1 MAPVVAVSGLTKR
14 YGALTALDAAACT
27 LRPGEVLGLIGP
39 NGAGKTTLLECLA
52 GLRPFDTGTIAING
66 QTVPPGAPDGRLFY
80 LPDGIAPWPA
90 ERVSWV
96 LDYAVGFFGGHADA
110 RAAMVDAL
118 ALSPLL
124 GARIE
129 TLSKGQRKRVL
140 LALGLVVPHPVLL
153 CDEPFDGLDL
163 RQTRAVIGLLR
174 RHATRTSRSL
184 LVSVHPLTDAAR
196 VSDRLLLL
204 TDGHVVGHGTL
215 QELRERAGRPG
226 ADRATALIAES
237 CIGTQRGPAV
247 GASLSGGIGV
257 DGGAA
262 VPAELP
268 ARGLLAGR
276 TNCGGQAG
284 LRRWTCQTAL
294 YEET

>member
-163 RQTRAVIGLLR
+163 RQTREVGAVLR
-174 RHATRTSRSL
+174 AAAASGRTLFLSIHQ
-184 LVSVHPLTDAAR
+184 VGDAAR
-196 VSDRLLLL
+196 VCDRFVL
-204 TDGHVVGHGTL
+204 
-215 QELRERAGRPG
+215 
-226 ADRATALIAES
+226 
-237 CIGTQRGPAV
+237 
-247 GASLSGGIGV
+247 LSGGRTVGEGTA
-257 DGGAA
+257 DELAA
-262 VPAELP
+262 RLP
-268 ARGLLAGR
+268 DAAAAPSLEEVVLGL
-276 TNCGGQAG
+276 T
-284 LRRWTCQTAL
+284 
-294 YEET
+294 